1 MVKTRSNQTANKKS
15 AKPAVRKGSKTK
27 EKKLAKENLSVSN
40 VDFDPKYKLFE
51 AATKGI
57 ASDIEKGNIFLDQL
71 EQLSWTYP
79 VLKRTPCPFQNCP
92 KCSQLYDTKDKLP
105 ICLPCGH
112 TFCNN
117 CIKKCLITPGR
128 GLCPLD
134 NKEFFSLIDFLP
146 VNFAL
151 IVDIEEVP
159 QRCSIHRLILIGY
172 CRDCS
177 KLICG
182 RCMFDHKTHNC
193 FDVDSDEALKK
204 ADYNYELIANL
215 EASLIKQKNIWAE
228 EFEMM
233 KVYLGLIEQFIK
245 KYDDEKMLKDKLAM
259 DMGLNDDRI
268 IKLVIDLRH
277 LLNGELRALMNK
289 IAECLAKHVGI
300 LADLKA
306 NFKQMTLLDR
316 LCLCLEHNFDLN
328 AQPSSISAV
337 ERLYNALET
346 VEKLKDPNNQN

>member
-1 MVKTRSNQTANKKS
+1 MVKHHTNPNTTRRPVRTLKKKVPKIPEK
-15 AKPAVRKGSKTK
+15 ASKK
-27 EKKLAKENLSVSN
+27 EILVVGDNNS
-40 VDFDPKYKLFE
+40 DPKYKLFE
-51 AATKGI
+51 AATIGI

-79 VLKRTPCPFQNCP
+79 VLKRTPCPFQTCP
-92 KCSQLYDTKDKLP
+92 KCSQLYEAKDKLP

-117 CIKKCLITPGR
+117 CLKNCLITPGR
-128 GLCPLD
+128 GLCPFD

-151 IVDIEEVP
+151 IMDIDEAP
-159 QRCSIHRLILIGY
+159 QRCSKHRLILIGY

-182 RCMFDHKTHNC
+182 RCMFEHTKHDC
-193 FDVDSDEALKK
+193 FDVDSDEAIKR
-204 ADYNYELIANL
+204 ADYNYTLIATL
-215 EASLIKQKNIWAE
+215 EANLIKQKNIWAE

-233 KVYLGLIEQFIK
+233 KKYLGLIEQYIK
-245 KYDDEKMLKDKLAM
+245 KYDDEKILKDRLAM
-259 DMGLNDDRI
+259 DIGINDDRI
-268 IKLVIDLRH
+268 ITLVVELKH
-277 LLNGELRALMNK
+277 YLNGELRTLMNK
-289 IAECLAKHVGI
+289 IAECLAKHVRI
-300 LADLKA
+300 LSDLKE

-328 AQPSSISAV
+328 AEPSSISAV
-337 ERLYNALET
+337 EKLYNALEP
-346 VEKLKDPNNQN
+346 VAERA